1 MSIPITLH
9 LDHDGDTGYG
19 SECWTVGKALRRLV
33 SHELTHWKSIVRITT
48 VYRERSR

>member
-1 MSIPITLH
+1 MSNPITLH
-9 LDHDGDTGYG
+9 LNHDADTGVEAWCRIYL
-19 SECWTVGKALRRLV
+19 KALRRLV